1 MFCGVVCLALRELN
15 TTAGLAQANLLAFN
29 FARVARALPPRS
41 AAWGKASRVST
52 VPIPGAK
59 DAAQAA
65 GVVGCLGW
73 RLSEGEVRELEKA
86 AGKVPA
92 SPGAPFEAW

>member
-1 MFCGVVCLALRELN
+1 MTKG
-15 TTAGLAQANLLAFN
+15 
-29 FARVARALPPRS
+29 S
-41 AAWGKASRVST
+41 